1 MTTDLRDLYQ
11 QVILDHQRSPRN
23 FRVIPQADRITKGH
37 NPLCGDQVTIYL
49 KLEGG
54 KVADVSFQGVGC
66 AISVSSAS
74 MMTERIKGKPV
85 DEVRLLFQSFHK
97 LLTGYPRDVGPG
109 RRLVSA
115 GGSDHRSA
123 AVPGL
128 DLLGKLKVFAGV
140 RQYPIRVK
148 CATLPWHALHAAI
161 EGSEATVSTELHE

>member
-49 KLEGG
+49 KLEAG

-74 MMTERIKGKPV
+74 MMTERIKGKSV
-85 DEVRLLFQSFHK
+85 DEVRLLFRSFHK
-97 LLTGYPRDVGPG
+97 LLTGTD

-115 GGSDHRSA
+115 GGTD
-123 AVPGL
+123 GL
-128 DLLGKLKVFAGV
+128 DLLGKLEVFAGV
-140 RQYPIRVK
+140 REYPIRVK

>member
-23 FRVIPQADRITKGH
+23 LRVIPQADRITKGH

-49 KLEGG
+49 KLEAG

-74 MMTERIKGKPV
+74 MMTERIKGKSV
-85 DEVRLLFQSFHK
+85 DEVRLLFQSFPK
-97 LLTGYPRDVGPG
+97 LLTGSPRDVGPG

-115 GGSDHRSA
+115 GGTD
-123 AVPGL
+123 GL
-128 DLLGKLKVFAGV
+128 DLLGKLEVFAGV
-140 RQYPIRVK
+140 REYPIRVK